1 MAHIPMIRYI
11 ADRLKEAETQQ
22 EKQSILE
29 RYDSDTLFQRIL
41 YYTYHPMI
49 IFGLDDYQPKLPL
62 EKEDGMGVSKFMH
75 IPEDLAEN
83 KLDSDEARFACN
95 LVFGHINEYE
105 AEIFLGMLKKDIGVG
120 LEIDTINN
128 VWNGLI
134 PGYPVQKPTVYTN
147 ELSRGITFP
156 AVAQP
161 YIKGKRINII
171 VKYNLVE
178 FRDENGN
185 ILNGFQDY
193 VKQFSDLAQNQS
205 IVFDTVLIKNY
216 DEIVDLDYSD
226 DKLEIEYGKEHFV
239 IFDVI
244 RYDGFLKGLD
254 NRILYNWRYNSID
267 HMTYLARDLNPSID
281 YSIITSKVVK
291 NWDEVNEALI
301 ELGRDMVLKNLESV
315 WMGGNNPEHL
325 LLHKNP
331 VTLETELSSENTTV
345 STSTAS

>member
-1 MAHIPMIRYI
+1 MVRYI
-11 ADRLKEAETQQ
+11 ADRLIEAETQQ

-29 RYDSDTLFQRIL
+29 RYSSDTLFQRIL

-49 IFGLDDYQPKLPL
+49 IFGLDDYEPRLPL
-62 EKEDGMGVSKFMH
+62 GKEDGMGVSKFMH

-95 LVFGHINEYE
+95 LVFGHINEDE

-128 VWNGLI
+128 VWSGLI
-134 PGYPVQKPTVYTN
+134 PNYPVQKPTVYTDD
-147 ELSRGITFP
+147 LAKGIVFP
-156 AVAQP
+156 AVVQP
-161 YIKGKRINII
+161 YLKGQRINVI

-178 FRDENGN
+178 FRDEHGN
-185 ILNGFQDY
+185 ILGGFQEY

-216 DEIVDLDYSD
+216 DETFDLNYSD
-226 DKLEIEYGKEHFV
+226 DKLEVEYDKEHFV
-239 IFDVI
+239 IVDVI

-267 HMTYLARDLNPSID
+267 HMTYLARDLNPSIE
-281 YSIITSKVVK
+281 YSIIPSKVV
-291 NWDEVNEALI
+291 NSWDDVNAAFG
-301 ELGRDMVLKNLESV
+301 ELSGDMVLKNLESV
-315 WMGGNNPEHL
+315 WMGGNNPGHL

-331 VTLETELSSENTTV
+331 ITVKTELSSNNTTV
-345 STSTAS
+345 STSATS